1 MNKFLATLTPICL
14 MLSCSIDD
22 NYQVKLSC
30 ETQVTQDKINDLNYI
45 IEDRYKTPKDLAD
58 IETII
63 QNGLLDGYV
72 ENMNE
77 CIENNYPF
85 EKHVYIFNKN
95 DMNNFGK
102 YDISKSSSYCWLTKI
117 EMLETLS
124 VMRVTDNYLDFGET
138 HPMKINK
145 NNLFTG
151 TKLSYLYQT
160 IGPYEYL
167 CDISKYE

>member
-1 MNKFLATLTPICL
+1 
-14 MLSCSIDD
+14 
-22 NYQVKLSC
+22 
-30 ETQVTQDKINDLNYI
+30 
-45 IEDRYKTPKDLAD
+45 
-58 IETII
+58 
-63 QNGLLDGYV
+63 
-72 ENMNE
+72 MNE

-85 EKHVYIFNKN
+85 EKHIYIFNKN

-145 NNLFTG
+145 NTTTDVIRNLKLSHHPGKVLNLSNFLSISKITRNPKAR
-151 TKLSYLYQT
+151 TKLCIKGIMVDKSA
-160 IGPYEYL
+160 
-167 CDISKYE
+167 SKTGATLNQSKNTLSLLSDET

>member
-1 MNKFLATLTPICL
+1 

-77 CIENNYPF
+77 CI
-85 EKHVYIFNKN
+85 
-95 DMNNFGK
+95 
-102 YDISKSSSYCWLTKI
+102 
-117 EMLETLS
+117 
-124 VMRVTDNYLDFGET
+124 
-138 HPMKINK
+138 
-145 NNLFTG
+145 
-151 TKLSYLYQT
+151 
-160 IGPYEYL
+160 
-167 CDISKYE
+167 